1 MVCLTNCSLFYLKEK
16 NKLTLYKQLHTHK
29 HFEQINIRWGNQ
41 NSYIE
46 EGQTMQ
52 CPKEKW
58 QKYKQQSTKHTYKT
72 KDR

>member
-1 MVCLTNCSLFYLKEK
+1 MVCLTDFSLFYLKEK

-46 EGQTMQ
+46 EGQTMR
-52 CPKEKW
+52 CPKEKG
-58 QKYKQQSTKHTYKT
+58 QKDKQRSTKHAYKT